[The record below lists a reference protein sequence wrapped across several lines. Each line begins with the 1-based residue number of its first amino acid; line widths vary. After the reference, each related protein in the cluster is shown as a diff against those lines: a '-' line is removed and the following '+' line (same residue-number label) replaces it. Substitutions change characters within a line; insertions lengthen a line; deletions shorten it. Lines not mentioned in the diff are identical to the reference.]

1 VIFLPLRYNL
11 LGGTL
16 FEGERMTGHDAGTK
30 TVFFLYIGRSDNSHG
45 KVWQQFERDGY
56 TVASARTQV
65 EGLQF
70 AWDLQPRVVVVNTAN
85 SGFSGDRLCRTLG
98 RRLPGV
104 QRLLIVERGY
114 GANVP
119 CELRLVRPFT
129 GRKLRESLLKLLEAS
144 APNTLRA
151 GEVHLD
157 LVSRVVNSPRGRQH
171 LTPKQCNLL
180 AWLMQHPNQVVSRKD
195 LMERVWHT
203 VYLGDT
209 RTLDV
214 HIRWLREKI
223 ERDPTAPAILRT
235 QRGIG
240 YVLRVAGPQGGS
252 GLPEEDDEELV
263 LD

>member
-1 VIFLPLRYNL
+1 
-11 LGGTL
+11 
-16 FEGERMTGHDAGTK
+16 MTGHDAGTK
-30 TVFFLYIGRSDNSHG
+30 TVTILYIGRADSNDG

-56 TVASARTQV
+56 AVASARTQV

-104 QRLLIVERGY
+104 QRLLIVERGS

-129 GRKLRESLLKLLEAS
+129 GRKLRDSLLKLLEAS
-144 APNTLRA
+144 APNTLTA
-151 GEVHLD
+151 GDVQLD

-180 AWLMQHPNQVVSRKD
+180 AWLMQHPNQVISRKD

-223 ERDPTAPAILRT
+223 EHDPTSPAMLRT
-235 QRGIG
+235 RRGIG
-240 YVLRVAGPQGGS
+240 YILSVSDPREAS
-252 GLPEEDDEELV
+252 GLLADEDEDLSQ
-263 LD
+263 D

>member
-1 VIFLPLRYNL
+1 
-11 LGGTL
+11 
-16 FEGERMTGHDAGTK
+16 MAGPIPETRA
-30 TVFFLYIGRSDNSHG
+30 VDVLYIGRTDNSHG
-45 KVWQQFERDGY
+45 KVWQQFERDGNV
-56 TVASARTQV
+56 VAYATTQV
-65 EGLQF
+65 EGLQY
-70 AWDLQPRVVVVNTAN
+70 AWTLQPRVVVVNAAN
-85 SGFSGDRLCRTLG
+85 SGFSGDRLCRALG

-104 QRLLIVERGY
+104 QRLLIVERGA

-129 GRKLRESLLKLLEAS
+129 GRKLRESLLKVLEAS
-144 APNTLRA
+144 APNILRA
-151 GEVHLD
+151 GEVQLD
-157 LVSRVVNSPRGRQH
+157 LVSRAVNSPKGRQH

-180 AWLMQHPNQVVSRKD
+180 AWLMQHPNQVISRKD

-223 ERDPTAPAILRT
+223 EHDPASPKILKT

-240 YVLRVAGPQGGS
+240 YILSISGPQSGS
-252 GLPEEDDEELV
+252 GLPAEEDEDLSQ
-263 LD
+263 D

>member
-1 VIFLPLRYNL
+1 
-11 LGGTL
+11 
-16 FEGERMTGHDAGTK
+16 MTGHDAGTK
-30 TVFFLYIGRSDNSHG
+30 AVAILYIGRTDSSHG

-56 TVASARTQV
+56 AVASARTQV

-70 AWDLQPRVVVVNTAN
+70 AWDVQPRVVVVNTAN

-104 QRLLIVERGY
+104 QRLLIVERGS

-129 GRKLRESLLKLLEAS
+129 GRKLRDSLLKLLEAS
-144 APNTLRA
+144 APNILTA
-151 GEVHLD
+151 GDVQLD
-157 LVSRVVNSPRGRQH
+157 LVSRLVNSPRGRKH

-180 AWLMQHPNQVVSRKD
+180 AWLMQHPNQVISRKD

-223 ERDPTAPAILRT
+223 EDDPTSPVILKTR
-235 QRGIG
+235 RGIG
-240 YVLRVAGPQGGS
+240 YMLSVSDPRGAS
-252 GLPEEDDEELV
+252 GLLTDEDEDLSQ
-263 LD
+263 D

>member
-1 VIFLPLRYNL
+1 
-11 LGGTL
+11 
-16 FEGERMTGHDAGTK
+16 MTGHDAGSK
-30 TVFFLYIGRSDNSHG
+30 AVHILYIGRADSSHG

-56 TVASARTQV
+56 AVASARTQV

-70 AWDLQPRVVVVNTAN
+70 AWGLQPRVVVVNTAN

-104 QRLLIVERGY
+104 QRLLIVERGA
-114 GANVP
+114 GADVP

-129 GRKLRESLLKLLEAS
+129 GRKLRDCLLKLLEAS
-144 APNTLRA
+144 APNILTV
-151 GEVHLD
+151 GDVQLD

-180 AWLMQHPNQVVSRKD
+180 AWLMLHPNQVISRKD

-223 ERDPTAPAILRT
+223 EHNPTSPAILRT
-235 QRGIG
+235 RRGVG
-240 YVLRVAGPQGGS
+240 YMLSVSEVRGAS
-252 GLPEEDDEELV
+252 GLLPDEDEDMAQ
-263 LD
+263 D

>member
-1 VIFLPLRYNL
+1 
-11 LGGTL
+11 
-16 FEGERMTGHDAGTK
+16 MTGHETGTK
-30 TVFFLYIGRSDNSHG
+30 VIAILYIGRADSNHG
-45 KVWQQFERDGY
+45 KVWQQFERDGIA
-56 TVASARTQV
+56 VASARTQV

-70 AWDLQPRVVVVNTAN
+70 AWDLQPRVVVVNTSN

-104 QRLLIVERGY
+104 QRLLIVERGM

-129 GRKLRESLLKLLEAS
+129 GRKLRDSLLRLLEAS
-144 APNTLRA
+144 SPNILTA
-151 GEVHLD
+151 GDVQLD
-157 LVSRVVNSPRGRQH
+157 LISRVVISPRGRQH

-180 AWLMQHPNQVVSRKD
+180 AWLMQHPNQVISRKD

-223 ERDPTAPAILRT
+223 EHDPTTPAILRT
-235 QRGIG
+235 RRGIG
-240 YVLRVAGPQGGS
+240 YILSVSEARGAS
-252 GLPEEDDEELV
+252 GLLLDEDEDLSQE
-263 LD
+263 

>member
-1 VIFLPLRYNL
+1 MAAEEPETR
-11 LGGTL
+11 
-16 FEGERMTGHDAGTK
+16 
-30 TVFFLYIGRSDNSHG
+30 TVDVLYIGRADSSHG

-56 TVASARTQV
+56 VVASARTQV

-70 AWDLQPRVVVVNTAN
+70 AWDLQPRVVVVNSAN

-104 QRLLIVERGY
+104 QRLLIVERGA

-129 GRKLRESLLKLLEAS
+129 GRKLRDSLLKLLEAS
-144 APNTLRA
+144 APNILRA
-151 GEVHLD
+151 GDVKLD
-157 LVSRVVNSPRGRQH
+157 LVSRVVISPRGRWH

-180 AWLMQHPNQVVSRKD
+180 AWLMRHPNQVISRQD

-203 VYLGDT
+203 GYLGDT

-223 ERDPTAPAILRT
+223 EHNPTAPSILRT
-235 QRGIG
+235 ERGIG
-240 YVLRVAGPQGGS
+240 YMLSVSGMQGAS
-252 GLPEEDDEELV
+252 GLLAEEDEDLSQ
-263 LD
+263 D